1 MYIDKLDH
9 IVNKYRNTYY
19 KAITMNP
26 GDVKSNTYINS
37 GKEIIIKILNFKIG
51 ILLGYQKIKLFLQK
65 FTLQIGLKKFL

>member
-1 MYIDKLDH
+1 
-9 IVNKYRNTYY
+9 
-19 KAITMNP
+19 MNP

>member
-1 MYIDKLDH
+1 
-9 IVNKYRNTYY
+9 
-19 KAITMNP
+19 MNP
-26 GDVKSNTYINS
+26 DDVKSNTYINS